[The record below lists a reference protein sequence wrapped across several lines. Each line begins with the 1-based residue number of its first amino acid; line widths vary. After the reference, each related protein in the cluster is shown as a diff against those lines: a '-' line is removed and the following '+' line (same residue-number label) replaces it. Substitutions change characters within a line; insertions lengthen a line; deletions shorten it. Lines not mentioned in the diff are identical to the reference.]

1 MMVLDFLEYSE
12 EADDQIEAVHNEA
25 NTDEADQRELFVTER
40 LAECA
45 LDVSKISD
53 GTDSPTD
60 ATVPGHG

>member
-12 EADDQIEAVHNEA
+12 EADHQIEAIHNEA

-40 LAECA
+40 LSECA
-45 LDVSKISD
+45 LDVSEISD
-53 GTDSPTD
+53 GTDGPTD